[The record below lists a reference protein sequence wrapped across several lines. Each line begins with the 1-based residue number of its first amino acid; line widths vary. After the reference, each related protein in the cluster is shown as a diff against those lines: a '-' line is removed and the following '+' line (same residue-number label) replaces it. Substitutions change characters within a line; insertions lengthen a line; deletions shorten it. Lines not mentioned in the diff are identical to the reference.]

1 MLLQTLLLSSYV
13 WRRERG
19 GEGHPAP
26 EPRVLH
32 PTPLPPAPA
41 PEHSALVACQPQFAV
56 ACSSGPLWHAHL
68 LDSVLRLNRTHTR
81 AYARYSTHAFANMG
95 ALGQRGV
102 RDATCE

>member
-26 EPRVLH
+26 EPRVLQ
-32 PTPLPPAPA
+32 
-41 PEHSALVACQPQFAV
+41 HSALVACQPQFAV